1 MSLCSL
7 LNLLVAF
14 YVLLSDLEWDF
25 SPTNNCSY
33 LKNELILLFSYVAK
47 TKNKKKKKKIKKK
60 QKKRFLHLCFYRRL
74 DYATCILDSN
84 ICLFLLF

>member
-47 TKNKKKKKKIKKK
+47 TKNKKKKKK
-60 QKKRFLHLCFYRRL
+60 
-74 DYATCILDSN
+74 
-84 ICLFLLF
+84 